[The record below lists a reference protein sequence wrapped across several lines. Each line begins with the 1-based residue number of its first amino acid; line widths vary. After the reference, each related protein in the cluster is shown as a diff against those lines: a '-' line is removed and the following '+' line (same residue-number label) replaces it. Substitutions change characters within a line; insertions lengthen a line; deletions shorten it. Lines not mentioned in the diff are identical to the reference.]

1 MIEDKFLSKMKKAA
15 LTADVV
21 PVVGVFGLSKTEVK
35 KDVREMERS
44 MPDDTDSDSS
54 VRSEDVLPSSYPVK
68 PRKTPKLLARDKSPS
83 RNYHHD
89 EAGEHEYDY
98 RTVEETLCF
107 IDAIK
112 KSKKDLFNAEC
123 ERERLES
130 LQNVRIVLSVIKRNC
145 TKSINLMNVFRF
157 YSLIALQSK
166 QYRSALA
173 KTSVNRRIISEF
185 CKEFLRGP

>member
-1 MIEDKFLSKMKKAA
+1 MMLPEDDGLDHRLYERRIVVSRKMMINLPNIPGKIELWFLSKMKKDP
-15 LTADVV
+15 LLVDME
-21 PVVGVFGLSKTEVK
+21 PFVGVFGLSKTEVK

-68 PRKTPKLLARDKSPS
+68 PRKTPKVLARDKSPS

-98 RTVEETLCF
+98 RTIEETLCF

-130 LQNVRIVLSVIKRNC
+130 LQNVRESC
-145 TKSINLMNVFRF
+145 
-157 YSLIALQSK
+157 
-166 QYRSALA
+166 
-173 KTSVNRRIISEF
+173 
-185 CKEFLRGP
+185 FLL